1 MDTVDKTPDIDTIGD
16 SLRARLRM
24 VTMMEAIA
32 ALPRDEADQ
41 FVRAVLMVG
50 SCFLNEKDHGV
61 FLFVENEDTLKV
73 MGVHASLEETEHI
86 VNSAAE
92 IVINNA
98 VAKELHRRGETH

>member
-1 MDTVDKTPDIDTIGD
+1 MDTVDTESFQQRVQMI
-16 SLRARLRM
+16 A
-24 VTMMEAIA
+24 MMERISL
-32 ALPRDEADQ
+32 LPTEEADQ
-41 FVRAVLMVG
+41 FVRAIIMVG
-50 SCFLNEKDHGV
+50 SCFLNDKNHGV